1 MQIKTPDIGVD
12 KATVAEILVKVGD
25 TVDVD
30 DSLVLLESDK
40 ASVEVP
46 STSAGVVKSIL
57 VNLGDNVTEG
67 VALVE
72 LESEDASSVATEVQ
86 EADASEK
93 TSENTPTSL
102 PDQEIM
108 QELTSHQPHQAASST
123 PASTAAS
130 SSIVEVQVPDIG
142 VEKALVGEILVQVGD
157 AIDVDQS
164 IVVVESDKATVEVPS
179 SVSGSVES
187 IEVHEGDTVK
197 EGVVLIK
204 VKVAGESQAET
215 VVETPKAENVPAAAM
230 KSEPV
235 AEAAPVQSGAI
246 EITVPD
252 LGVDKATVAE
262 ILVKVGDTVEAD
274 QSIIVVESDKATVE
288 VPSSTAGVIKAIHV
302 EVGQSVSQGVALVTI
317 EAEAKAAQ
325 AAPAAKAETQ
335 SESKPEAK
343 TEPKPEAAP
352 AKSASAEQ
360 AQALVA
366 ASGSDKLSKEQSAA
380 NAKVYA
386 GPAVRKLARE
396 LGVVL
401 SQVKASGAHDRLMK
415 EDVFA
420 YVKTQ
425 LTTPQAAP
433 VAQAVAPVSGLPKL
447 PDFSAFGG
455 TEEKAMTRL
464 QQVSVPQLSLNN
476 FIPQVT
482 QFDAA
487 DITELEAWRGEL
499 KGNFKKEGI
508 SLTILAFIAKALAH
522 LLKEEPY
529 FAGHLADDQK
539 SVLLRNE
546 IHMGIAVATPDG
558 LTVPVLRNPDQ
569 KSVKQIAIE
578 LGELSKKAREKKLS
592 PKDLQG
598 ANFTIT
604 SLGSIGGTAFTP
616 LVNWPQVA
624 ILGISPATM
633 QPVWNGESFDP
644 RLMLPLSLSYDHRVI
659 NGADAARFT
668 HKLTKLLAD
677 IRTLLL

>member
-1 MQIKTPDIGVD
+1 MQIQTPDIGVD
-12 KATVAEILVKVGD
+12 KALVAEILVKVGD
-25 TVDVD
+25 HVAVD
-30 DSLVLLESDK
+30 DSLLVLESDK
-40 ASVEVP
+40 ATVEVP
-46 STSAGVVKSIL
+46 STKAGIVKNIL
-57 VNLGDNVTEG
+57 VQQGDEVTEG
-67 VALVE
+67 VALIE
-72 LESEDASSVATEVQ
+72 LEDESQTAESPAQDKPESDAAKAEQKPVV
-86 EADASEK
+86 EAEPEAKPAVE
-93 TSENTPTSL
+93 TT
-102 PDQEIM
+102 QA
-108 QELTSHQPHQAASST
+108 AASSQ
-123 PASTAAS
+123 
-130 SSIVEVQVPDIG
+130 VLDVKVPDIG
-142 VEKALVGEILVQVGD
+142 VEKALVAEVLVKVGD
-157 AIDVDQS
+157 QIEPEQS

-179 SVSGSVES
+179 TVAGIVES
-187 IEVHEGDTVK
+187 VQIKEGDSVK
-197 EGVVLIK
+197 EGVVLIQ
-204 VKVAGESQAET
+204 VKT
-215 VVETPKAENVPAAAM
+215 THTDTP
-230 KSEPV
+230 SEP
-235 AEAAPVQSGAI
+235 ETKPDKTQDIDSSSTETGKL

-252 LGVDKATVAE
+252 LGVEKALVSE
-262 ILVKVGDTVEAD
+262 ILVNVGDHVEAQ
-274 QSIIVVESDKATVE
+274 QSLCVVESDKASVE
-288 VPSSTAGVIKAIHV
+288 VPSPSAGIVKAIHV
-302 EVGQSVSQGVALVTI
+302 SPNQEVRQGMALAIIEVSGEEVSP
-317 EAEAKAAQ
+317 AKPKA
-325 AAPAAKAETQ
+325 AAPA
-335 SESKPEAK
+335 ESKATAKPQPTASTPATPVQTEKLTKAQEA
-343 TEPKPEAAP
+343 
-352 AKSASAEQ
+352 
-360 AQALVA
+360 
-366 ASGSDKLSKEQSAA
+366 D

-401 SQVKASGAHDRLMK
+401 AQVKASGEHGRVMK

-420 YVKTQ
+420 YVKTR
-425 LTTPQAAP
+425 LTVPQAASSS
-433 VAQAVAPVSGLPKL
+433 QAAAVTAGLPAL

-455 TEEKAMTRL
+455 GEIKAMTRL

-482 QFDAA
+482 QFDLA

-499 KGNFKKEGI
+499 KDGFKKQGI
-508 SLTILAFIAKALAH
+508 SLTILAFIAKAVAH

-569 KSVKQIAIE
+569 KSIKQIAME
-578 LGELSKKAREKKLS
+578 LAELSQKARDRKLS

-633 QPVWNGESFDP
+633 QPVWNGKDFDP

-668 HKLTKLLAD
+668 NKLTKLLKD
-677 IRTLLL
+677 IRSLLL

>member
-1 MQIKTPDIGVD
+1 MHIKTPDIGVD

-25 TVDVD
+25 RIAVE
-30 DSLVLLESDK
+30 DSVVLLESDK

-46 STSAGVVKSIL
+46 SPAAGIVKSIS
-57 VNLGDNVTEG
+57 VSLGDEVNEG
-67 VALVE
+67 SVLLE
-72 LESEDASSVATEVQ
+72 LEAEDAASTATDAVQ
-86 EADASEK
+86 QTA
-93 TSENTPTSL
+93 ENTATAL
-102 PDQEIM
+102 PDQDILP
-108 QELTSHQPHQAASST
+108 ELASHQPAASAQ
-123 PASTAAS
+123 PAGTSSAS
-130 SSIVEVQVPDIG
+130 ASVEVKLPDIG
-142 VEKALVGEILVQVGD
+142 VEKALVGEILVSIGD
-157 AIDVDQS
+157 HIEIDQS

-179 SVSGSVES
+179 SVAGIVES

-197 EGVVLIK
+197 EGVLLIK
-204 VKVAGESQAET
+204 VKVAGSTAQAEVT
-215 VVETPKAENVPAAAM
+215 AEPAKVTPAETRPMQAEAQAESAPAASA
-230 KSEPV
+230 V
-235 AEAAPVQSGAI
+235 I
-246 EITVPD
+246 EINVPD

-262 ILVKVGDTVEAD
+262 ILVQVGDRVEAD

-288 VPSSTAGVIKAIHV
+288 VPSSIAGVIKAIHV
-302 EVGQSVSQGVALVTI
+302 SVGQSVSQGAALLSIEGQAPARVQATQVAA
-317 EAEAKAAQ
+317 AEKV
-325 AAPAAKAETQ
+325 AAKAEAVPEKAVALTQ
-335 SESKPEAK
+335 AKAEAPI
-343 TEPKPEAAP
+343 T
-352 AKSASAEQ
+352 
-360 AQALVA
+360 
-366 ASGSDKLSKEQSAA
+366 ASGADKLTQAENAA
-380 NAKVYA
+380 NAEVYA

-401 SQVKASGAHDRLMK
+401 AKVQASGAHERVMK

-420 YVKTQ
+420 YVKTR
-425 LTTPQAAP
+425 LTTAQVAP
-433 VAQAVAPVSGLPKL
+433 VAQAVAAAASLPKL

-455 TEEKAMTRL
+455 TQEKAMTRL

-482 QFDAA
+482 QFDLA
-487 DITELEAWRGEL
+487 DITDLEAWRGEL
-499 KGNFKKEGI
+499 KANFKKDGV

-529 FAGHLADDQK
+529 FSGHLADDQK

-558 LTVPVLRNPDQ
+558 LTVPVLRHPDQ

-578 LGELSKKAREKKLS
+578 LGELSQKARDRKLS

-668 HKLTKLLAD
+668 HKLTQLLAD

>member
-12 KATVAEILVKVGD
+12 KATVAEILVKAGD
-25 TVDVD
+25 SVAVD

-46 STSAGVVKSIL
+46 STSAGIVKSIT
-57 VNLGDNVTEG
+57 VAAGDVVSEG
-67 VALVE
+67 SVLIE
-72 LESEDASSVATEVQ
+72 LEAEDGSTGATEAQ
-86 EADASEK
+86 EADASQK

-108 QELTSHQPHQAASST
+108 QALASHQPAASAPKAPT
-123 PASTAAS
+123 GS

-157 AIDVDQS
+157 EISVDQS

-179 SVSGSVES
+179 TVSGTVESVE
-187 IEVHEGDTVK
+187 VRAGDTVK
-197 EGVVLIK
+197 EGVVLLK
-204 VKVAGESQAET
+204 VKTASSAAEDAPSTASTTASSTKAPKTETSVQA
-215 VVETPKAENVPAAAM
+215 
-230 KSEPV
+230 PV
-235 AEAAPVQSGAI
+235 ASAPSGDV
-246 EITVPD
+246 EIAVPD
-252 LGVDKATVAE
+252 LGVDKAVVAE
-262 ILVKVGDTVEAD
+262 ILVQVGDTVEAD

-288 VPSSTAGVIKAIHV
+288 VPSSSAGVIKAIHV
-302 EVGQSVSQGVALVTI
+302 QMGQNVSQGMALVSI
-317 EAEAKAAQ
+317 EAEGQAAAVAQPAKAAPAPVAAPQ
-325 AAPAAKAETQ
+325 AAT
-335 SESKPEAK
+335 SV
-343 TEPKPEAAP
+343 
-352 AKSASAEQ
+352 EQ
-360 AQALVA
+360 APVQ
-366 ASGSDKLSKEQSAA
+366 SPDKLSKEQNAA

-401 SQVKASGAHDRLMK
+401 ADVKASGPHARLMK

-420 YVKTQ
+420 YVKTR
-425 LTTPQAAP
+425 LTAPQAAP
-433 VAQAVAPVSGLPKL
+433 VAQAVAQVSGLPKL

-455 TEEKAMTRL
+455 TEEKVMTRL

-476 FIPQVT
+476 YIPQVT
-482 QFDAA
+482 QFDLA

-499 KGNFKKEGI
+499 KAKFKQAGI
-508 SLTILAFIAKALAH
+508 SLTILAFIAKAVAH

-569 KSVKQIAIE
+569 KSIKQIAVE
-578 LGELSKKAREKKLS
+578 LGELSKKARDKKLS

-633 QPVWNGESFDP
+633 QPVWNGTGFDP
-644 RLMLPLSLSYDHRVI
+644 KLMLPLSLSYDHRVI

-677 IRTLLL
+677 IRSLLL

>member
-12 KATVAEILVKVGD
+12 KANVAEILVKVGD
-25 TVDVD
+25 RVEVD
-30 DSLVLLESDK
+30 DSIVVLESDK
-40 ASVEVP
+40 ATVEVP

-57 VNLGDNVTEG
+57 INQGDDVTEG
-67 VALVE
+67 VALIEVE
-72 LESEDASSVATEVQ
+72 AEGAA
-86 EADASEK
+86 
-93 TSENTPTSL
+93 
-102 PDQEIM
+102 
-108 QELTSHQPHQAASST
+108 QAAPT
-123 PASTAAS
+123 PVPAAEEKPAAPAPAQQTQASAQPAATSTAT
-130 SSIVEVQVPDIG
+130 VDVTVPDIG
-142 VEKALVGEILVQVGD
+142 VEKALVGEILVKVGD
-157 AIDVDQS
+157 QIDVEQS

-179 SVSGSVES
+179 SVAGTVES
-187 IEVHEGDTVK
+187 IQVKEGDTVK
-197 EGVVLIK
+197 EGVVLLQ
-204 VKVAGESQAET
+204 VKTTSASSAPAE
-215 VVETPKAENVPAAAM
+215 APASTA
-230 KSEPV
+230 
-235 AEAAPVQSGAI
+235 AEAAAPAPAQQETVAATATQSGPVDI
-246 EITVPD
+246 NVPD
-252 LGVDKATVAE
+252 LGVDKAVVAE
-262 ILVKVGDTVEAD
+262 ILVQVGDKVDVD
-274 QSIIVVESDKATVE
+274 QSLVVVESDKATVE
-288 VPSSTAGVIKAIHV
+288 VPSTVTGVVKAIHLQA
-302 EVGQSVSQGVALVTI
+302 GQQVSQGILLATI
-317 EAEAKAAQ
+317 EVEGQATA
-325 AAPAAKAETQ
+325 AAPAAVASTSPATAPKAATPAPTQ
-335 SESKPEAK
+335 S
-343 TEPKPEAAP
+343 AP
-352 AKSASAEQ
+352 
-360 AQALVA
+360 VA
-366 ASGSDKLSKEQSAA
+366 PSGTDKLTKEQEAE

-401 SQVKASGAHDRLMK
+401 GQVKASGEHGRVMK
-415 EDVFA
+415 DDVFA
-420 YVKTQ
+420 YVKTR
-425 LTTPQAAP
+425 LTAPQVAPSTQAAP
-433 VAQAVAPVSGLPKL
+433 VASGLPSL
-447 PDFSAFGG
+447 PDFTAFGG
-455 TEEKAMTRL
+455 GEVKAMTRL

-482 QFDAA
+482 QFDLA

-499 KGNFKKEGI
+499 KDGFKKQGV
-508 SLTILAFIAKALAH
+508 SLTILAFIAKAVAH

-569 KSVKQIAIE
+569 KSIKQIATE
-578 LGELSKKAREKKLS
+578 LAELSQKARDRKLS

-633 QPVWNGESFDP
+633 QPVWNGKDFDP

-668 HKLTKLLAD
+668 NKLTKLLKD

>member
-25 TVDVD
+25 SVAVD

-46 STSAGVVKSIL
+46 STSAGIVKSIT
-57 VNLGDNVTEG
+57 VAAGDVVSEG
-67 VALVE
+67 SVLIE
-72 LESEDASSVATEVQ
+72 LEAEDGSTGATEAQ
-86 EADASEK
+86 EADASQK

-108 QELTSHQPHQAASST
+108 QELASHQPAASAPKAPTS
-123 PASTAAS
+123 S

-157 AIDVDQS
+157 EIAVDQS

-179 SVSGSVES
+179 TVSGTVESVE
-187 IEVHEGDTVK
+187 VRVGDTVK
-197 EGVVLIK
+197 EGVVLLK
-204 VKVAGESQAET
+204 VKTASSA
-215 VVETPKAENVPAAAM
+215 
-230 KSEPV
+230 
-235 AEAAPVQSGAI
+235 AEAAPSTASTTPSSTETSSVNAPKTETPVQAPVASAPSGDV
-246 EITVPD
+246 EIAVPD
-252 LGVDKATVAE
+252 LGVDKAVVAE
-262 ILVKVGDTVEAD
+262 ILVQVGDTVEAD

-288 VPSSTAGVIKAIHV
+288 VPSSSAGVIKAIHV
-302 EVGQSVSQGVALVTI
+302 QMGQNVSQGMALVTI
-317 EAEAKAAQ
+317 EVEGQ
-325 AAPAAKAETQ
+325 AAVAQPAKVEATPAAKA
-335 SESKPEAK
+335 
-343 TEPKPEAAP
+343 AP
-352 AKSASAEQ
+352 APAAVPQAATSVEQ
-360 AQALVA
+360 APVQSA
-366 ASGSDKLSKEQSAA
+366 DKLSKEQNAA

-401 SQVKASGAHDRLMK
+401 ADVKASGPHARLMK

-420 YVKTQ
+420 YVKTR
-425 LTTPQAAP
+425 LTAPQAAP
-433 VAQAVAPVSGLPKL
+433 VAQAVAQVSGLPKL

-455 TEEKAMTRL
+455 TEEKVMTRL

-476 FIPQVT
+476 YIPQVT
-482 QFDAA
+482 QFDLA

-499 KGNFKKEGI
+499 KAKFKQDGI
-508 SLTILAFIAKALAH
+508 SLTILAFIAKAVAH

-569 KSVKQIAIE
+569 KSIKQIAVE
-578 LGELSKKAREKKLS
+578 LGELSKKARDKKLS

-633 QPVWNGESFDP
+633 QPVWNGTSFDP
-644 RLMLPLSLSYDHRVI
+644 KLMLPLSLSYDHRVI

-677 IRTLLL
+677 IRSLLL

>member
-1 MQIKTPDIGVD
+1 MQITTPDIGVD

-25 TVDVD
+25 TVAVD

-57 VNLGDNVTEG
+57 VNQGDNVTEG
-67 VALVE
+67 VALIE
-72 LESEDASSVATEVQ
+72 LEAEDGSTAATEIQ
-86 EADASEK
+86 YADASKK

-108 QELTSHQPHQAASST
+108 QELASHQPHTSPQ
-123 PASTAAS
+123 ASTSAS
-130 SSIVEVQVPDIG
+130 SSVSVVEVQVPDIG
-142 VEKALVGEILVQVGD
+142 VEKALVGEILVSVGD
-157 AIDVDQS
+157 TIDVDQS

-179 SVSGSVES
+179 SVSGIVES
-187 IEVHEGDTVK
+187 IAVHEGDTVK

-204 VKVAGESQAET
+204 VKVAAATQAET
-215 VVETPKAENVPAAAM
+215 AVEAPKTETVQAAAM

-235 AEAAPVQSGAI
+235 AEAVPAQSGAI

-302 EVGQSVSQGVALVTI
+302 ELGQSVSQGVALVTI
-317 EAEAKAAQ
+317 EGQVKATTQ
-325 AAPAAKAETQ
+325 AAPAPAAKVEV
-335 SESKPEAK
+335 
-343 TEPKPEAAP
+343 KPEAAP
-352 AKSASAEQ
+352 AKSAPVVQ
-360 AQALVA
+360 APAPVA
-366 ASGSDKLSKEQSAA
+366 SSGSDKLTKEQSAA

-420 YVKTQ
+420 YVKTR

-433 VAQAVAPVSGLPKL
+433 VAQAVAQVSGLPKL

-499 KGNFKKEGI
+499 KGNFKKDGI

-633 QPVWNGESFDP
+633 QPVWNGEGFDP

>member
-1 MQIKTPDIGVD
+1 MQIQTPDIGVD
-12 KATVAEILVKVGD
+12 KALVAEILVKVGD
-25 TVDVD
+25 HVAVD
-30 DSLVLLESDK
+30 DSLLVLESDK
-40 ASVEVP
+40 ATVEVP
-46 STSAGVVKSIL
+46 STKAGIVKNIL
-57 VNLGDNVTEG
+57 VQQGDEVTEG
-67 VALVE
+67 VALIE
-72 LESEDASSVATEVQ
+72 LEDESQTAESPRQEKPESDAAKAEQKPVV
-86 EADASEK
+86 EAEPEAKPAVE
-93 TSENTPTSL
+93 TT
-102 PDQEIM
+102 QA
-108 QELTSHQPHQAASST
+108 AASSQ
-123 PASTAAS
+123 
-130 SSIVEVQVPDIG
+130 VLDVKVPDIG
-142 VEKALVGEILVQVGD
+142 VEKALVAEVLVKVGD
-157 AIDVDQS
+157 QIEPEQS

-179 SVSGSVES
+179 TVTGIVES
-187 IEVHEGDTVK
+187 VQIKEGDSVK
-197 EGVVLIK
+197 EGVVLIQ
-204 VKVAGESQAET
+204 VKT
-215 VVETPKAENVPAAAM
+215 THTDTP
-230 KSEPV
+230 SEP
-235 AEAAPVQSGAI
+235 ETKPDKTQDIDSSSTETGKL

-252 LGVDKATVAE
+252 LGVEKALVSE
-262 ILVKVGDTVEAD
+262 ILVNVGDHVEAQ
-274 QSIIVVESDKATVE
+274 QSLCVVESDKASVE
-288 VPSSTAGVIKAIHV
+288 VPSPSTGIVKAIHV
-302 EVGQSVSQGVALVTI
+302 SPNQEVRQGMALVII
-317 EAEAKAAQ
+317 EVSGEEVAPAKPKA
-325 AAPAAKAETQ
+325 AAPA
-335 SESKPEAK
+335 ESKATAKPQPTASTPATPVQTEKLTKAQEA
-343 TEPKPEAAP
+343 
-352 AKSASAEQ
+352 
-360 AQALVA
+360 
-366 ASGSDKLSKEQSAA
+366 D

-401 SQVKASGAHDRLMK
+401 AQVKASGEHGRVMK

-420 YVKTQ
+420 YVKTR
-425 LTTPQAAP
+425 LTVPQAASSS
-433 VAQAVAPVSGLPKL
+433 QAAAVTAGLPAL

-455 TEEKAMTRL
+455 GEVKAMTRL

-482 QFDAA
+482 QFDLA

-499 KGNFKKEGI
+499 KDGFKKQGI
-508 SLTILAFIAKALAH
+508 SLTILAFIAKAVAH

-569 KSVKQIAIE
+569 KSIKQIAME
-578 LGELSKKAREKKLS
+578 LAELSQKARDRKLS

-633 QPVWNGESFDP
+633 QPVWNGKDFDP

-668 HKLTKLLAD
+668 NKLTKLLKD
-677 IRTLLL
+677 IRSLLL

>member
-1 MQIKTPDIGVD
+1 MHIKTPDIGVD

-25 TVDVD
+25 RIAVE
-30 DSLVLLESDK
+30 DSVVLLESDK

-46 STSAGVVKSIL
+46 SPAAGMVKSIS
-57 VNLGDNVTEG
+57 VSLGDEVNEG
-67 VALVE
+67 SVLLE
-72 LESEDASSVATEVQ
+72 LEAEDAASTATDAVQ
-86 EADASEK
+86 QTA
-93 TSENTPTSL
+93 ENTATAL

-108 QELTSHQPHQAASST
+108 PELASHQPAASAQ
-123 PASTAAS
+123 PAGTSSAS
-130 SSIVEVQVPDIG
+130 ASVEVKLPDIG
-142 VEKALVGEILVQVGD
+142 VEKALVGEILVSIGD
-157 AIDVDQS
+157 HIEIDQS

-179 SVSGSVES
+179 SVAGIVES

-197 EGVVLIK
+197 EGVLLIK
-204 VKVAGESQAET
+204 VKVAGSTAQAEVT
-215 VVETPKAENVPAAAM
+215 AEPSKVTSAETHPTQAEAEAESAPAASA
-230 KSEPV
+230 V
-235 AEAAPVQSGAI
+235 I
-246 EITVPD
+246 EINVPD

-262 ILVKVGDTVEAD
+262 ILVQVGDRVEAD

-288 VPSSTAGVIKAIHV
+288 VPSSIAGVIKAIHV
-302 EVGQSVSQGVALVTI
+302 RVGQSVSQGAALLSIEGQAPARVQATQVAA
-317 EAEAKAAQ
+317 AEKV
-325 AAPAAKAETQ
+325 AAKAEAVPEKAVALTQ
-335 SESKPEAK
+335 AKAEAPI
-343 TEPKPEAAP
+343 T
-352 AKSASAEQ
+352 
-360 AQALVA
+360 
-366 ASGSDKLSKEQSAA
+366 ASGADKLTQAENAA
-380 NAKVYA
+380 NAEVYA

-401 SQVKASGAHDRLMK
+401 AKVQASGAHERVMK

-420 YVKTQ
+420 YVKTR
-425 LTTPQAAP
+425 LTTAQVAP
-433 VAQAVAPVSGLPKL
+433 VAQAVAAAASLPKL

-455 TEEKAMTRL
+455 TQEKAMTRL

-482 QFDAA
+482 QFDLA
-487 DITELEAWRGEL
+487 DITDLEAWRGEL
-499 KGNFKKEGI
+499 KANFKKDGV

-529 FAGHLADDQK
+529 FSGHLADDQK

-558 LTVPVLRNPDQ
+558 LTVPVLRHPDQ

-578 LGELSKKAREKKLS
+578 LGELSQKARDRKLS

-668 HKLTKLLAD
+668 HKLTQLLAD

>member
-1 MQIKTPDIGVD
+1 MHIKTPDIGVD

-25 TVDVD
+25 RIAVE
-30 DSLVLLESDK
+30 DSVVLLESDK

-46 STSAGVVKSIL
+46 SPAAGMVKSIS
-57 VNLGDNVTEG
+57 VSLGDEVNEG
-67 VALVE
+67 SVLLE
-72 LESEDASSVATEVQ
+72 LEAEDAASTATDAVQ
-86 EADASEK
+86 QTA
-93 TSENTPTSL
+93 ENTATAL

-108 QELTSHQPHQAASST
+108 PELASHQPAASAQ
-123 PASTAAS
+123 PAGTSSAS
-130 SSIVEVQVPDIG
+130 ASVEVKLPDIG
-142 VEKALVGEILVQVGD
+142 VEKALVGEILVSIGD
-157 AIDVDQS
+157 HIEIDQS

-179 SVSGSVES
+179 SVAGIVES

-197 EGVVLIK
+197 EGVLLIK
-204 VKVAGESQAET
+204 VKVAGSTAQAEVT
-215 VVETPKAENVPAAAM
+215 AEPAKVTSAETRPTQAEAESAPAASA
-230 KSEPV
+230 V
-235 AEAAPVQSGAI
+235 I
-246 EITVPD
+246 EINVPD

-262 ILVKVGDTVEAD
+262 ILVQVGDRVEAD

-288 VPSSTAGVIKAIHV
+288 VPSSIAGVIKAIHV
-302 EVGQSVSQGVALVTI
+302 SVGQSVSQGAALLSIEGQAPARVQATQVAA
-317 EAEAKAAQ
+317 AEKV
-325 AAPAAKAETQ
+325 AAKAEAVPEKAVALTQ
-335 SESKPEAK
+335 AK
-343 TEPKPEAAP
+343 
-352 AKSASAEQ
+352 
-360 AQALVA
+360 AQAPIT
-366 ASGSDKLSKEQSAA
+366 ASGADKLTQAENAA
-380 NAKVYA
+380 NAEVYA

-401 SQVKASGAHDRLMK
+401 AKVQASGAHERVMK

-420 YVKTQ
+420 YVKTR
-425 LTTPQAAP
+425 LTTAQVAP
-433 VAQAVAPVSGLPKL
+433 VAQAVAAASLPKL

-482 QFDAA
+482 QFDLA
-487 DITELEAWRGEL
+487 DITDLEAWRGEL
-499 KGNFKKEGI
+499 KANFKKDGV

-529 FAGHLADDQK
+529 FSGHLADDQK

-558 LTVPVLRNPDQ
+558 LTVPVLRHPDQ

-578 LGELSKKAREKKLS
+578 LGELSQKARDRKLS

-668 HKLTKLLAD
+668 HKLTQLLAD

>member
-1 MQIKTPDIGVD
+1 MHIKTPDIGVD

-25 TVDVD
+25 RIAVE
-30 DSLVLLESDK
+30 DSVVLLESDK

-46 STSAGVVKSIL
+46 SPAAGMVKSIS
-57 VNLGDNVTEG
+57 VSLGDEVNEG
-67 VALVE
+67 SVLLE
-72 LESEDASSVATEVQ
+72 LEAEDAASTATDAVQ
-86 EADASEK
+86 QTA
-93 TSENTPTSL
+93 ENTATAL

-108 QELTSHQPHQAASST
+108 PELASHQPAAS
-123 PASTAAS
+123 AS
-130 SSIVEVQVPDIG
+130 VEVKLPDIG
-142 VEKALVGEILVQVGD
+142 VEKALVGEILVSIGD
-157 AIDVDQS
+157 HIEIDQS

-179 SVSGSVES
+179 SVAGIVES

-197 EGVVLIK
+197 EGVLLIK
-204 VKVAGESQAET
+204 VKVAGSTAQAEVT
-215 VVETPKAENVPAAAM
+215 AEPSKVTSAETRPTQAEAEAESAPAASA
-230 KSEPV
+230 V
-235 AEAAPVQSGAI
+235 I
-246 EITVPD
+246 EINVPD

-262 ILVKVGDTVEAD
+262 ILVQVGDRVEAD

-288 VPSSTAGVIKAIHV
+288 VPSSIAGMIKAIHV
-302 EVGQSVSQGVALVTI
+302 SVGQSVSQGAALLSIEGQAPARVQATQVAA
-317 EAEAKAAQ
+317 AEKV
-325 AAPAAKAETQ
+325 AAKAEAVPEKAVALTQ
-335 SESKPEAK
+335 AKAEAPI
-343 TEPKPEAAP
+343 T
-352 AKSASAEQ
+352 
-360 AQALVA
+360 
-366 ASGSDKLSKEQSAA
+366 ASGADKLTQAENAA
-380 NAKVYA
+380 NAEVYA

-401 SQVKASGAHDRLMK
+401 AKVQASGAHERVMK

-420 YVKTQ
+420 YVKTR
-425 LTTPQAAP
+425 LTTAQVAP
-433 VAQAVAPVSGLPKL
+433 VAQAVAAAASLPKL

-455 TEEKAMTRL
+455 TQEKAMTRL

-482 QFDAA
+482 QFDLA
-487 DITELEAWRGEL
+487 DITDLEAWRGEL
-499 KGNFKKEGI
+499 KANFKKDGV

-529 FAGHLADDQK
+529 FSGHLADDQK

-558 LTVPVLRNPDQ
+558 LTVPVLRHPDQ

-578 LGELSKKAREKKLS
+578 LGELSQKARDRKLS

-668 HKLTKLLAD
+668 HKLTQLLAD